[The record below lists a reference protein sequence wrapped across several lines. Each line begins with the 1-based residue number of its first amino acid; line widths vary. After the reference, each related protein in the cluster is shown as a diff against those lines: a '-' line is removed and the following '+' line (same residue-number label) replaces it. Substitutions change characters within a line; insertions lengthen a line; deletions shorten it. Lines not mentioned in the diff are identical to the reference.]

1 MKKILSMILIAIC
14 IFGFVACSN
23 SDKKDIELMG
33 AGERIHDTFT
43 FANRGV
49 SITEKEN
56 NVYEISGEV
65 DKINDDK
72 IKQEFEIDND
82 IDYVVAIKLSA
93 NGREI
98 KEDKLKIEIDGIRA
112 YDAEHLNG
120 KDYTYILLEAVAN
133 ANVSI
138 SVKWDGEQENKYII
152 QFSENLILK

>member
-1 MKKILSMILIAIC
+1 MILIAIC

-23 SDKKDIELMG
+23 SGKKDIELMG

-49 SITEKEN
+49 SITEKEKN
-56 NVYEISGEV
+56 MYEISGEV

-120 KDYTYILLEAVAN
+120 KDYTYIILEAVAD